1 MAKKNRP
8 CRYCKLRSNKAVQ
21 LWSRNRI
28 SFIDA
33 LKRLEIVSATS
44 SMQDVLLGYDQGG
57 NDRIA
62 ELIAGYVVDSKSL
75 FYRLEN
81 WRRVALFV
89 RFEGLGLQAQ
99 PSPNRP
105 TAAAARQLR
114 APRARFCSAA
124 ADLTP
129 VCGCFGAPKIANITG

>member
-1 MAKKNRP
+1 MQKPPTGRFLHF
-8 CRYCKLRSNKAVQ
+8 RT
-21 LWSRNRI
+21 
-28 SFIDA
+28 DA
-33 LKRLEIVSATS
+33 
-44 SMQDVLLGYDQGG
+44 
-57 NDRIA
+57 
-62 ELIAGYVVDSKSL
+62 
-75 FYRLEN
+75 
-81 WRRVALFV
+81 V